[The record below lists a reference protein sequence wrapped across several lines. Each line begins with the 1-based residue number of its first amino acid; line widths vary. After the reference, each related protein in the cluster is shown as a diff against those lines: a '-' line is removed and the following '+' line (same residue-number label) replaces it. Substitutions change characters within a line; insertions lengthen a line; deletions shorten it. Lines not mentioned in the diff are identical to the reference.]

1 MHKNGAKWR
10 CRNMTLTAQRKHSRI
25 NIQIPGETR
34 DKLAEV
40 ASLQGKKISALVRE
54 SIEEKIRRIE
64 RELFEEKMKTA
75 YEGLSKEN
83 TRISE
88 DFKYADSENLA

>member
-1 MHKNGAKWR
+1 
-10 CRNMTLTAQRKHSRI
+10 MTLAVQRKHVRI
-25 NIQIPGETR
+25 NIQISEETR

-64 RELFEEKMKTA
+64 RELFEENMKTA
-75 YEGLSKEN
+75 YKGLSEEN
-83 TRISE
+83 ARISE

>member
-1 MHKNGAKWR
+1 
-10 CRNMTLTAQRKHSRI
+10 MTLAVQRKHVRI
-25 NIQIPGETR
+25 NIQVPGETR

-54 SIEEKIRRIE
+54 SIDEKISRIE

-75 YEGLSKEN
+75 YEGLSEEN
-83 TRISE
+83 ACISE
-88 DFKYADSENLA
+88 DFKYVDSENLA